1 MDVVSPVAG
10 VILTLE
16 VSSGDR
22 VAEGQT
28 VATLGSMKMEF
39 PIDAPCD
46 GRIDEIVAVEGSE
59 VDIDA
64 VIARITCGP

>member
-1 MDVVSPVAG
+1 MEVVSPVAG
-10 VILTLE
+10 VVLTLA

-22 VAEGQT
+22 VADGQT
-28 VATLGSMKMEF
+28 VATLSSMKMEF
-39 PIDAPCD
+39 PIAAPCD
-46 GRIDEIVAVEGSE
+46 GRVDEIVVEEGSE